1 MQGQLFTHDFLTRG
15 ILDTDPWRACGDAAL
30 CLHCRTAR
38 GYGSLAADSTLNEGK
53 PRTSQKLQ
61 GQTINLFILEQLPVI
76 ARAAFEQCIGKTKI
90 ADYIRAEVLAL
101 TYTAHDMAPL
111 ARDLGYVDGN
121 GKVKP
126 PFVWDLEDRRQRM
139 ACLDALFMHL
149 YGLGEADADYILS
162 TFPIV
167 CEKDEAAFGTY
178 RTRDSILAYLQRIG
192 KGLLS
197 HAGM

>member
-1 MQGQLFTHDFLTRG
+1 VISPTV
-15 ILDTDPWRACGDAAL
+15 ACGNTLPLVLSSNASADPTAWVPLLCANFCSYAL
-30 CLHCRTAR
+30 DYIAR
-38 GYGSLAADSTLNEGK
+38 QKAQSTHLNWY
-53 PRTSQKLQ
+53 LV
-61 GQTINLFILEQLPVI
+61 EQLPVI
-76 ARAAFEQCIGKTKI
+76 APAAFEQRIGKTKV

-101 TYTAHDMAPL
+101 TYTAHDMLPL

-126 PFVWDLEDRRQRM
+126 PFVWDPEDRRQRM
-139 ACLDALFMHL
+139 ARLDALFMHL

-167 CEKDEAAFGTY
+167 HEKDEAAFGTY
-178 RTRDSILAYLQRIG
+178 RTRDLVLTYLQRIE

>member
-1 MQGQLFTHDFLTRG
+1 MNTFAFDF
-15 ILDTDPWRACGDAAL
+15 
-30 CLHCRTAR
+30 
-38 GYGSLAADSTLNEGK
+38 SL
-53 PRTSQKLQ
+53 RQKLQ

-76 ARAAFEQCIGKTKI
+76 APAAFEQRIGKTKI
-90 ADYIRAEVLAL
+90 ADCIRAEVLAL

-111 ARDLGYVDGN
+111 ARYLGYVDGN
-121 GKVKP
+121 GRVKP
-126 PFVWDLEDRRQRM
+126 PFVWDPEDRRQRM
-139 ACLDALFMHL
+139 ARLDALFMHL

-167 CEKDEAAFGTY
+167 REKDEAAFATY
-178 RTRDSILAYLQRIG
+178 RTRDLILAYLQRIE